1 MRNSPRARYDIV
13 DEIFKKMDSDPSKHI
28 HYLYKNTLRYLINK
42 FSNINYIDGN
52 NNSIR
57 IKCYHAN
64 PERAIG
70 IIFNESNVVLP
81 VITVSEN
88 STSIFDKKQRYTSL
102 LIDEKYWHPKF
113 QRAIR
118 IVSLP
123 PRPVTISYS
132 LNLWSF
138 YKNDLDQMREIIFS
152 MFNPDLNITV
162 NGGQLVKVFID
173 SEEDDSEIK
182 VSDKEDRV
190 LQKSINLTLETFM
203 PSSRFLYT
211 STGKIEKLNFEF
223 EFESGKIAPQTV
235 AQLESVL
242 TSISESEAQASTGSG
257 GTGGGAAIDHTHEQ
271 YVTPEELQAMTW
283 LTN

>member
-1 MRNSPRARYDIV
+1 MRTPLRARHDIV
-13 DEIFKKMDSDPSKHI
+13 DEIFKKIDSDPSKHI

-42 FSNINYIDGN
+42 FSNINYMDGN
-52 NNSIR
+52 NNSTR
-57 IKCYHAN
+57 VKCYHAN

-70 IIFNESNVVLP
+70 IIFNEANVVLP
-81 VITVSEN
+81 VITISEN
-88 STSIFDKKQRYTSL
+88 STAIFDKKQRYTPL
-102 LIDEKYWHPKF
+102 LIDEKYWHPKL

-138 YKNDLDQMREIIFS
+138 YKNDLDQLREILFS
-152 MFNPDLNITV
+152 MFNPDLNISV
-162 NGGQLVKVFID
+162 NSNLILKVFIE
-173 SEEDDSEIK
+173 SEEDDSEVK

-190 LQKSINLTLETFM
+190 LQKSINLTLETYM
-203 PSSRFLYT
+203 PAPKFLYT

-223 EFESGKIAPQTV
+223 EFESGKLTPQTV
-235 AQLESVL
+235 AQLESAL
-242 TSISESEAQASTGSG
+242 TSITEAETQPTTP
-257 GTGGGAAIDHTHEQ
+257 GTNVPDHSHSHSHEE
-271 YVTPEELQAMTW
+271 YVTPEELQSMTW